1 MFNILTPLARPPT
14 SKVNAASSEES
25 RASTTSRPTTLK
37 TIALKDA
44 TLRATTFRASI
55 LKGAPFR
62 TAGQLVLPRQCAGC
76 GLWDTDLCP
85 QCRQLLSRSATLLN
99 SDLLPATDLAIWSQG
114 TYAGALRQIVL
125 SFKSGR
131 HRAITGAVLA
141 GINDGA
147 AAMVPCLTYQL
158 ARNKPLAII
167 NAPSKLS
174 RRWHANLV
182 ARQLAQGLADFLA
195 PQLDIAVVS
204 ADPLR
209 LRSGKQ
215 LGKSSRQ
222 RAQRQVQC
230 LADATGWQVV
240 LVDDVVTTGS
250 TLEASA
256 KALEAAGGVVVCAWT
271 LAAAPSKKRTARP

>member
-1 MFNILTPLARPPT
+1 M
-14 SKVNAASSEES
+14 
-25 RASTTSRPTTLK
+25 
-37 TIALKDA
+37 
-44 TLRATTFRASI
+44 
-55 LKGAPFR
+55 
-62 TAGQLVLPRQCAGC
+62 
-76 GLWDTDLCP
+76 
-85 QCRQLLSRSATLLN
+85 LN

-131 HRAITGAVLA
+131 HRAITSAILA
-141 GINDGA
+141 GIDDGA
-147 AAMVPCLTYQL
+147 AAMIPWLTCQI
-158 ARNKPLAII
+158 ASDKPLAII

-174 RRWHANLV
+174 RRWHGNLV

-195 PQLDIAVVS
+195 PRLDIVVVS

-215 LGKSSRQ
+215 LGKSARQ
-222 RAQRQVQC
+222 RAQRQVRC

-256 KALEAAGGVVVCAWT
+256 KALEEAGGVVVCAWT
-271 LAAAPSKKRTARP
+271 LAAAPSKKRTPRP

>member
-1 MFNILTPLARPPT
+1 MT
-14 SKVNAASSEES
+14 S
-25 RASTTSRPTTLK
+25 P
-37 TIALKDA
+37 
-44 TLRATTFRASI
+44 LRAAALRVVATTTNPLRA
-55 LKGAPFR
+55 
-62 TAGQLVLPRQCAGC
+62 AGQLVLPRQCAGC

-85 QCRQLLSRSATLLN
+85 QCRQLLSHSATLLN

-147 AAMVPCLTYQL
+147 ASD
-158 ARNKPLAII
+158 KPLAII

-182 ARQLAQGLADFLA
+182 ARQLAQGLADYLA

-271 LAAAPSKKRTARP
+271 LATAPSKKRTARP